1 MAEADFQVPFV
12 DISVDKEGVWHY
24 RGAEI
29 VQRPIVELFFAHL
42 VQDDRGRY
50 LIHWRGETCHLKVED
65 TPFVVWAATEVTD
78 GGQTE
83 GVLLQLSDG
92 TTELLEPASLYIGHH
107 DVPYCL
113 VHRGAFTARFSRKAY
128 YQLTR
133 LVEEDPEK
141 GTFFIRIRD
150 QRFYLRTES

>member
-1 MAEADFQVPFV
+1 VGENDFQVPFG
-12 DISVDKEGVWHY
+12 DISVDKEGIWFY

-42 VQDDRGRY
+42 FRDNLGRY
-50 LIHWRGETCHLKVED
+50 LIHWRGETCYLQVDD
-65 TPFVVWAATEVTD
+65 TPFVVWAVTELRD
-78 GGQTE
+78 GDETQ
-83 GVLLQLSDG
+83 GVLLRLSDG
-92 TTELLEPASLYIGHH
+92 TTELLEPSSLYVGAH

-133 LVEEDPEK
+133 LVEEDPEE
-141 GTFFIRIRD
+141 GAFFIRIRD